1 MDAANGFSVFDH
13 FAGGLI
19 YSPPTALGAA
29 YAYVF
34 SLNRKQIICAC
45 ENGLSMLCGFRLC
58 GSRCSLLARCEHL
71 SKHYH
76 KHSLHYYHLYSLLSR
91 HKHHQGHKL
100 TEMPARKIPQQHESA
115 LEYCSIA
122 LTGIK
127 SWASWWTS
135 SSRSE
140 VLGQL
145 RSHERRKKAEYGPRI
160 VNIERASFTPLVFTT
175 QGLAA
180 PECAKFLST
189 LATYL
194 SRRHTD
200 IPYSIL
206 INRLRVRI
214 SFCLLRWTV
223 TCFRGCR
230 ASYQRRR
237 QTSFLVECRQMGGR

>member
-1 MDAANGFSVFDH
+1 MYLPTYPGARHDNIRDLLAEVLVDVAQDVEKEPRLAAMHGEDLT
-13 FAGGLI
+13 GRQ
-19 YSPPTALGAA
+19 
-29 YAYVF
+29 
-34 SLNRKQIICAC
+34 LNRQDEARADIRAR
-45 ENGLSMLCGFRLC
+45 GFWTR
-58 GSRCSLLARCEHL
+58 
-71 SKHYH
+71 
-76 KHSLHYYHLYSLLSR
+76 
-91 HKHHQGHKL
+91 
-100 TEMPARKIPQQHESA
+100 QQDAYFDVRVTHP
-115 LEYCSIA
+115 
-122 LTGIK
+122 K
-127 SWASWWTS
+127 ASVL
-135 SSRSE
+135 SRSE

-206 INRLRVRI
+206 INRLRVSI
-214 SFCLLRWTV
+214 SFCLLRWAV

-237 QTSFLVECRQMGGR
+237 QSSFLVECRQMGGR